1 MYVAILHPLNQIESL
16 LTTLRPGFRTS
27 HPLPPRTARRALT
40 SPAQHLHHSRHC
52 SPMGSQHLS
61 NLEHDDTRSDS
72 LPSYHLRPIRGS
84 LGLRHRMLGRME
96 YVEARKRSSRRARDG
111 DERVDVQLLRSSLCT
126 HSQTPTMLIC
136 KYYKP
141 YTQKE
146 KY

>member
-1 MYVAILHPLNQIESL
+1 
-16 LTTLRPGFRTS
+16 
-27 HPLPPRTARRALT
+27 
-40 SPAQHLHHSRHC
+40 
-52 SPMGSQHLS
+52 MGSQHLS

-136 KYYKP
+136 KYDKP